1 MKKAYIAIPIA
12 LVVILVLSIGVYFLY
27 TSFYSS
33 QNKIFKNDE
42 TLSPVNGKYETI
54 AYIGFAKEQ
63 QPFWTAMGKF
73 SQEAAALRK
82 ITYLDLTPEIPSTK
96 DQVDSLNLA
105 IDQKVAGIII
115 GANLPSTLI
124 STLEKAYL
132 ANIPVVAIDTNI
144 DSPAVVSSIST
155 DNLESARIAGDYIV
169 NATNGVGTVLI
180 ICGEKTHPNSIA
192 REMGVK
198 QAAEKAG
205 MNVTV
210 RYADW
215 EIEKAYSFT
224 REELSKQNNITAIF
238 GCWDPGII
246 SAQEVVEDLG
256 LSKKITLVGFDGLQ
270 QTYVL
275 IQEGKISATIAQPI
289 KQMAREG
296 VETIIDYL
304 NNQSVTRINSIP
316 GILVTKDNVG
326 YFLD

>member
-27 TSFYSS
+27 TSFYSPE
-33 QNKIFKNDE
+33 NKISKNGE
-42 TLSPVNGKYETI
+42 TISQGNGKYETI
-54 AYIGFAKEQ
+54 VYIGFAKEQ

-73 SQEAAALRK
+73 SQEAATLRK
-82 ITYLDLTPEIPSTK
+82 ITYLDLTPRVPSTE
-96 DQVDSLNLA
+96 DQVESLNLA

-115 GANLPSTLI
+115 GANMPSTLI

-155 DNLESARIAGDYIV
+155 DNLESARIAGNYIV
-169 NATNGVGTVLI
+169 NATNGAGTVLI

-192 REMGVK
+192 REIGVK
-198 QAAEKAG
+198 QVVEKAR
-205 MNVTV
+205 MNVIV

-224 REELSKQNNITAIF
+224 REELAKQNNITAIF

-296 VETIIDYL
+296 IETIVDYL
-304 NNQSVTRINSIP
+304 NNQTVNRTNSIT
-316 GILVTKDNVG
+316 GILVTKENVR